1 MLVML
6 KRKVS
11 SMGKISVS
19 MKIQSWF
26 GASAIAVAVLA
37 SPPKALSQG

>member
-1 MLVML
+1 MSNV
-6 KRKVS
+6 
-11 SMGKISVS
+11 SVS

-26 GASAIAVAVLA
+26 GASAIVFAVFV